1 MLCIIGTIMITM
13 ITIVNATGSHGELVH
28 CELENLEKYD
38 SWLSF

>member
-1 MLCIIGTIMITM
+1 M
-13 ITIVNATGSHGELVH
+13 ITIVNATGSRGEPVH